1 MRYLWTEDTGAGL
14 HFWKLVN
21 QLFFDNELVVESKGS
36 NQGLLDAVIDLD
48 IKTISELATKAGV
61 SKPTIYEYINGKS
74 PLSAAFIRL
83 CDYLNVDPHE
93 ILIETETAS
102 MED

>member
-1 MRYLWTEDTGAGL
+1 MKNLIL
-14 HFWKLVN
+14 
-21 QLFFDNELVVESKGS
+21 NEKELRKKM
-36 NQGLLDAVIDLD
+36 IDLD
-48 IKTISELATKAGV
+48 IKAINELATKAGV

-74 PLSAAFIRL
+74 PLSAAFVRL

-93 ILIETETAS
+93 MLIESETTS

>member
-1 MRYLWTEDTGAGL
+1 MKSLILNEK
-14 HFWKLVN
+14 KLR
-21 QLFFDNELVVESKGS
+21 KKM
-36 NQGLLDAVIDLD
+36 IDLD
-48 IKTISELATKAGV
+48 VKTINELATKARV

-93 ILIETETAS
+93 ILIETETIS
-102 MED
+102 TED

>member
-1 MRYLWTEDTGAGL
+1 MKNLIL
-14 HFWKLVN
+14 
-21 QLFFDNELVVESKGS
+21 NEKELRKKM
-36 NQGLLDAVIDLD
+36 IDLD
-48 IKTISELATKAGV
+48 ITTINELATKAGV

-74 PLSAAFIRL
+74 PLSAAFVRL

-93 ILIETETAS
+93 ILIESETTS

>member
-1 MRYLWTEDTGAGL
+1 MKNLILNEK
-14 HFWKLVN
+14 KLR
-21 QLFFDNELVVESKGS
+21 KKM
-36 NQGLLDAVIDLD
+36 IDLD
-48 IKTISELATKAGV
+48 IKTINELATRAGV

>member
-1 MRYLWTEDTGAGL
+1 MKNLIL
-14 HFWKLVN
+14 
-21 QLFFDNELVVESKGS
+21 NEKELRKKM
-36 NQGLLDAVIDLD
+36 IDLD
-48 IKTISELATKAGV
+48 IKTINELATKAGV

-74 PLSAAFIRL
+74 PLSAAFVHL

-93 ILIETETAS
+93 ILIESETTS

>member
-1 MRYLWTEDTGAGL
+1 MKNLIL
-14 HFWKLVN
+14 
-21 QLFFDNELVVESKGS
+21 NEKELRKKM
-36 NQGLLDAVIDLD
+36 IDLD
-48 IKTISELATKAGV
+48 IKTINELATKARV

-93 ILIETETAS
+93 ILIEIETAS
-102 MED
+102 MEE